1 MRINKFLA
9 KAGLGSRRS
18 VEQLVLAGKIK
29 VNDKVITKLST
40 KVDAKRD
47 TVTYN
52 GKILSIPE
60 KEVYIMLNKP
70 PGYIV
75 TADDPFNRKT
85 VFELLPEFSLRIF
98 PVGRLDK
105 NSRGLLFFTNNG
117 KWANRIIH
125 PGQKITKIYHVQVK
139 GKMSHAAIKQLRS
152 GIKLDDFITQPTRVF
167 FRGYKKS
174 QDLTKLKFYLS
185 EGKKR
190 QIRRM
195 IKHVGSSVVD
205 LRRVRIGKIKLGN
218 LPEGYWRY
226 LTEKEINKF

>member
-18 VEQLVLAGKIK
+18 VEDLVRKRKIK
-29 VNDKVITKLST
+29 LNGKVITKLAT
-40 KVDAKRD
+40 KVDPEND

-52 GKILSIPE
+52 NKKLSLPQKKIYL
-60 KEVYIMLNKP
+60 MLNKP

-75 TADDPFNRKT
+75 TADDPFDRET
-85 VFELLPEFSLRIF
+85 VFELLPKFPARIF

-105 NSRGLLFFTNNG
+105 NSRGLIFFTNDG

-125 PGQKITKIYHVQVK
+125 PSKKIKKLYYVLVEGKISQNQ
-139 GKMSHAAIKQLRS
+139 IKQLRN
-152 GIKLDDFITQPTRVF
+152 GINLGNFTTQPTRVYF
-167 FRGYKKS
+167 QNYKKT
-174 QDLTKLKFYLS
+174 QNQTKLKFYLS

-195 IKHVGSSVVD
+195 IKAVD
-205 LRRVRIGKIKLGN
+205 STVIDLKREQIGKVKLGK
-218 LPEGYWRY
+218 LPQGYWRH
-226 LTEKEINKF
+226 LTNREIKYF

>member
-18 VEQLVLAGKIK
+18 VEQLVLDGKIK
-29 VNDKVITKLST
+29 VNGKTITKLAT
-40 KVDAKRD
+40 KVDPDKD
-47 TVTYN
+47 TVTYK
-52 GKILSIPE
+52 GKRLSLPE

-105 NSRGLLFFTNNG
+105 NSRGMLFFTNNG

-125 PGQKITKIYHVQVK
+125 PRQKITKIYYVQVK
-139 GKMSHAAIKQLRS
+139 GRISQAAVKQLRS
-152 GIKLDDFITQPTRVF
+152 GVELNDFTTQSTRVF
-167 FRGYKKS
+167 LRGYNKS

-205 LRRVRIGKIKLGN
+205 LKRVRIGKVKLGN

-226 LTEKEINKF
+226 LTQKEINQF